1 MNSRVV
7 VALEGVLLAGAA
19 AFLIFQVAGVWPSV
33 ATMFAARSL
42 HKARASGDRKATEKT
57 LRSLL
62 RRRPR
67 DGGLRLLLS
76 RTILSGGDY
85 RKAGDAYAEAAK
97 RSAAPGRRAAAEV
110 GRGVSLLLKSTPP
123 SPEDLAAALGA
134 FEKGAETRAVSGD
147 ARALKAVAHIWA
159 GDLDAAR
166 AAAEGVKK
174 GLGLEPSAALAC
186 VRAYLAGAADDPA
199 AALQE
204 LQRARMLAPGDD
216 SPVGKYVSG
225 AMKAYELEAAA
236 RPGAP
241 APLRAKLVKHLQAE
255 GPKGI
260 VDEKSY
266 PLFFRAAFSCALSA
280 DPAETKVGMHLLS
293 RAAAGRP
300 KDPTPLV
307 ATAAAF
313 AHAAAPLWK
322 KAEEE
327 AKAAAARGGGA
338 VDAGPSVIDFLPG
351 GGPAKPKTTRASRAL
366 VEIDKIGARI
376 GESLAK
382 AAALYAAGAPD
393 GGADNAEGAAGTPGS
408 ALGRTEGAARAV
420 GLYEHLFTWH
430 LRASELSA
438 QDAARRTRELRAAA
452 QAVAMNDLLGE
463 RAPHNEAAA
472 RLLRNA
478 GAIYARHC
486 DWEKTDACF
495 TKSLELFGEQPNLKP
510 YAESMRKPPR
520 VVAVHPSTPGE
531 LQAGPPLAGVEI
543 ALPEAV
549 GSLQDCKVEASVGA
563 GSGERKAITPVISG
577 TGLWYVPKEDELPDG
592 LVEVR
597 FAVTDPSDR
606 KIEAKVSFRVDSAPP
621 EITSR
626 FPGPDAIVSDRHT
639 AIRIGWRD
647 PSGIDPGS
655 VQVVLEPVRASFVR
669 RLLVDKGLQKSGR
682 FTGAETWKSKTPVVR
697 AGGAA
702 EGTIVTGTMSDLP
715 PGVFRVKVRM
725 RDSMNKLRED
735 AWKFTVR

>member
-1 MNSRVV
+1 
-7 VALEGVLLAGAA
+7 
-19 AFLIFQVAGVWPSV
+19 
-33 ATMFAARSL
+33 
-42 HKARASGDRKATEKT
+42 
-57 LRSLL
+57 
-62 RRRPR
+62 
-67 DGGLRLLLS
+67 
-76 RTILSGGDY
+76 
-85 RKAGDAYAEAAK
+85 
-97 RSAAPGRRAAAEV
+97 
-110 GRGVSLLLKSTPP
+110 VSLLLKSTPP
-123 SPEDLAAALGA
+123 SPEDLAAALKA
-134 FEKGAETRAVSGD
+134 FERGAAARDVAGD
-147 ARALKAVAHIWA
+147 ARALQAVAHIWA

-186 VRAYLAGAADDPA
+186 ARAYLAGAADDPA

-204 LQRARMLAPGDD
+204 LRRARMLAPGDD
-216 SPVGKYVSG
+216 TPIGKYVSG
-225 AMKAYELEAAA
+225 AMKSFELETAA

-241 APLRAKLVKHLQAE
+241 AALRTKLVKHLQAE

-260 VDEKSY
+260 VDERSY

-280 DPAETKVGMHLLS
+280 NPAETKIGMHLLS
-293 RAAAGRP
+293 RAAEGRP
-300 KDPTPLV
+300 KDPMPLV
-307 ATAAAF
+307 ATAAALT
-313 AHAAAPLWK
+313 HGAAPLWK

-327 AKAAAARGGGA
+327 AKVAAVRGGGT
-338 VDAGPSVIDFLPG
+338 VDAGPSVLDLLPG
-351 GGPAKPKTTRASRAL
+351 GGPAKPKTTRASKPL
-366 VEIDKIGARI
+366 VEIDKTGARI
-376 GESLAK
+376 AESLAK
-382 AAALYAAGAPD
+382 AAALYAAGTPD
-393 GGADNAEGAAGTPGS
+393 GAPGNAEDAAGTPGS
-408 ALGRTEGAARAV
+408 ALGRTEGAAGTPNSAPGRTEGAAGTPGSALGRTESAARAV
-420 GLYEHLFTWH
+420 GLYEYMFRWH
-430 LRASELSA
+430 LRASELSTH
-438 QDAARRTRELRAAA
+438 DAARRTRELRAAA
-452 QAVAMNDLLGE
+452 QAVAMKDLLGE

-478 GAIYARHC
+478 GAIFARNC
-486 DWEKTDACF
+486 AWEKADACF

-531 LQAGPPLAGVEI
+531 LQSGPPLAGVEI

-563 GSGERKAITPVISG
+563 GSGERKAVTPVVSG

-639 AIRIGWRD
+639 VIRIGWRD
-647 PSGIDPGS
+647 PSGIDPAS
-655 VQVVLEPVRASFVR
+655 VQVILEPVRATFVR

-697 AGGAA
+697 AGGAT

-715 PGVFRVKVRM
+715 PGVFRVRVRM
-725 RDSMNKLRED
+725 RDAMSKLKED
-735 AWKFTVR
+735 AWKFTIR